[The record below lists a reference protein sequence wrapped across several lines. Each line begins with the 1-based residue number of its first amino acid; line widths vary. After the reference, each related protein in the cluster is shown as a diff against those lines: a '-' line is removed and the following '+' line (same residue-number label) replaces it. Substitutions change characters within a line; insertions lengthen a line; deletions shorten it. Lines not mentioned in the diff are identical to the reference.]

1 MLKTGNSESPS
12 EPWLKKAPHEAGSQV
27 MKNRQYTHNKGSH
40 AQSTFPKPDDIS
52 ALGKAGLATHL
63 ALWIEDY
70 QFSSVTRLVRLPSKL
85 VVRSQTLPVTL
96 GLAAAS

>member
-1 MLKTGNSESPS
+1 MPDRRA
-12 EPWLKKAPHEAGSQV
+12 KKAPHEAGSQV

-40 AQSTFPKPDDIS
+40 AQSTFPKSDDIS
-52 ALGKAGLATHL
+52 ALGKAGLATRPVSVT
-63 ALWIEDY
+63 IRY

-85 VVRSQTLPVTL
+85 VVRSQTLPFTL